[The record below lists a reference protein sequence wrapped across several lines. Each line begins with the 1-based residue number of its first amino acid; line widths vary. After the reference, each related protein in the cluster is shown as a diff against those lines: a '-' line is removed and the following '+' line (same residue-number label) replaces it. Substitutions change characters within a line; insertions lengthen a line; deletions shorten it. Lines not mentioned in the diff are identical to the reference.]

1 MPLIMADPKFE
12 NLPGIAYD
20 QPDVYET
27 ADSAEQETSD
37 YYEEEPENE
46 AIERLHI
53 TTKDS
58 YQRFRGAN
66 LEGNVDFSDR
76 IGRRLCR
83 GYDAISGE
91 FELVGEGER
100 ETPVQKCRR
109 LQCEMNELLDEVSN
123 LQNDRKLGQEE
134 KESYD
139 AVVTVIVT
147 AKKVLD
153 SLRLEQVL
161 GKEQAP
167 SKTEVKALI
176 NQVDEYKKSGVLTAI
191 PTPGTDLAASAR
203 IAKLEHRLHQLEQAV
218 GAHPEKLI
226 RLTSLTQSTN
236 VMDAVRQLSTKAA
249 LLQSEK
255 IDAIEERLGS
265 LGSKMDAIAE
275 KSSGSADEAKH
286 DQKVTDLYDIAKRTE
301 PVAEILPDIIERM
314 QALESL
320 HKYAMNFAKIIAE
333 IEEKQTTIT
342 TSLVNN
348 KELLHSVQETFAQ
361 NLETINKEVA
371 KVDERVNAVTAT
383 KK

>member
-1 MPLIMADPKFE
+1 MADPKFE

-27 ADSAEQETSD
+27 PDNPEQETSD

-53 TTKDS
+53 STKDS
-58 YQRFRGAN
+58 YKRFHGAS

-83 GYDAISGE
+83 GYEASSGE
-91 FELVGEGER
+91 FELVGMGER

-109 LQCEMNELLDEVSN
+109 LQCEMNELLEEVSS
-123 LQNDRKLGQEE
+123 LQNDRKLLQEE

-139 AVVTVIVT
+139 AVATVIAT

-167 SKTEVKALI
+167 SKTDKEVKALI
-176 NQVDEYKKSGVLTAI
+176 NQVEEYKKSGVLTAI

-218 GAHPEKLI
+218 GAQPEKLS
-226 RLTSLTQSTN
+226 RLTTLTQSTN

-265 LGSKMDAIAE
+265 LGTKMDAIAE
-275 KSSGSADEAKH
+275 KSSGSADEAKR

-333 IEEKQTTIT
+333 IEEKQSTIT

-371 KVDERVNAVTAT
+371 KVEERVNTVAGS

>member
-1 MPLIMADPKFE
+1 MADPKFE

-27 ADSAEQETSD
+27 PDNAESVTSD

-53 TTKDS
+53 STRDS
-58 YQRFRGAN
+58 YNRFRGAT
-66 LEGNVDFSDR
+66 LDGSVDFSDR
-76 IGRRLCR
+76 IGRRLCK
-83 GYDAISGE
+83 GYDARSGE
-91 FELVGEGER
+91 FELVGVGEK

-109 LQCEMNELLDEVSN
+109 LQCEMNELMDEVAA
-123 LQNDRKLGQEE
+123 LQVDRKIVQEE

-139 AVVTVIVT
+139 AVATVIAT

-161 GKEQAP
+161 GKEQVPTAAD
-167 SKTEVKALI
+167 KEVKQLI
-176 NQVDEYKKSGVLTAI
+176 GQVEEFKKSGLLTAI

-203 IAKLEHRLHQLEQAV
+203 IAKLEHRLHQLEQAI
-218 GAHPEKLI
+218 GAQPEKLS
-226 RLTSLTQSTN
+226 RLTALTNTN
-236 VMDAVRQLSTKAA
+236 NVLEAVHQLSTKTA
-249 LLQSEK
+249 LLQTDK
-255 IDAIEERLGS
+255 LDVIETRLNTLTG
-265 LGSKMDAIAE
+265 KMDAIAE
-275 KSSGSADEAKH
+275 KSSGSADDAKR
-286 DQKVTDLYDIAKRTE
+286 DQKVVELYEIAKRTE

-314 QALESL
+314 QALEAL

-342 TSLVNN
+342 TSLVSN

-371 KVDERVNAVTAT
+371 KVEERVQAITG

>member
-1 MPLIMADPKFE
+1 MADPKFE

-27 ADSAEQETSD
+27 PDVPEQETSD
-37 YYEEEPENE
+37 YYEEEPENKS
-46 AIERLHI
+46 IERLHI
-53 TTKDS
+53 SPQEAYK
-58 YQRFRGAN
+58 RFRGSTLA
-66 LEGNVDFSDR
+66 GNVDFSDS
-76 IGRRLCR
+76 IGRRVCR
-83 GYDAISGE
+83 GYDATTGE
-91 FELVGEGER
+91 FELSGMGEK

-109 LQCEMNELLDEVSN
+109 LQCEMNELLEEVSA
-123 LQNDRKLGQEE
+123 LQNDRKLVQEE

-139 AVVTVIVT
+139 AVATIITT

-167 SKTEVKALI
+167 NKADKEVKALI
-176 NQVDEYKKSGVLTAI
+176 NQVDEYKNSGVLTAI

-218 GAHPEKLI
+218 GAQPEKLS
-226 RLTSLTQSTN
+226 RLTTLTQSTN
-236 VMDAVRQLSTKAA
+236 VMDAVRQLNTKAA

-255 IDAIEERLGS
+255 IDVIEERLGS
-265 LGSKMDAIAE
+265 LGAKMDAIAA
-275 KSSGSADEAKH
+275 KSSGSPEDAKR
-286 DQKVTDLYDIAKRTE
+286 DQKVVEMYEIAKRTE

-314 QALESL
+314 QALELL

-333 IEEKQTTIT
+333 IEEKQTSIT
-342 TSLVNN
+342 TSLVYN

-371 KVDERVNAVTAT
+371 KVEERVKSVANI
-383 KK
+383 K

>member
-1 MPLIMADPKFE
+1 MADPKFE

-27 ADSAEQETSD
+27 PDNPEPETSD

-46 AIERLHI
+46 SIERMHI
-53 TTKDS
+53 STRDA
-58 YQRFRGAN
+58 YNRFRGAT
-66 LEGNVDFSDR
+66 LDGSVDFSDR
-76 IGRRLCR
+76 IGRRLCK
-83 GYDAISGE
+83 GYDARAGE
-91 FELVGEGER
+91 YELVGVGEK

-109 LQCEMNELLDEVSN
+109 LQCEMNELMDEVAA
-123 LQNDRKLGQEE
+123 LQVDRKIAQEE

-139 AVVTVIVT
+139 AVATVIAT

-161 GKEQAP
+161 GKEQVSTAAD
-167 SKTEVKALI
+167 KEVKQLI
-176 NQVDEYKKSGVLTAI
+176 GQVEEFKKSGLLTAI

-203 IAKLEHRLHQLEQAV
+203 IAKLEHRLHQLEQAI
-218 GAHPEKLI
+218 GAQPEKLS
-226 RLTSLTQSTN
+226 RLTAVTN
-236 VMDAVRQLSTKAA
+236 TSNVLEAVHQLSTKAA
-249 LLQSEK
+249 LLQVDK
-255 IDAIEERLGS
+255 LDLIESRLATLTG
-265 LGSKMDAIAE
+265 KMDAIAE
-275 KSSGSADEAKH
+275 KSSGSAEDAKR
-286 DQKVTDLYDIAKRTE
+286 DQKVIELYDIAKRTE

-314 QALESL
+314 QALEAL

-342 TSLVNN
+342 TSLVSN

-371 KVDERVNAVTAT
+371 KVDERVQAITG

>member
-1 MPLIMADPKFE
+1 MADPKFE

-27 ADSAEQETSD
+27 PDNPDASTSD

-46 AIERLHI
+46 SIERLHI
-53 TTKDS
+53 SPSDAFN
-58 YQRFRGAN
+58 RFRGAA
-66 LEGNVDFSDR
+66 LEGSVDFSDR
-76 IGRRLCR
+76 IGRRQCR
-83 GYDAISGE
+83 GYDARSGE
-91 FELVGEGER
+91 FELVGTGEK

-109 LQCEMNELLDEVSN
+109 LQCEMNELMDEIAA
-123 LQNDRKLGQEE
+123 LQVDRKIAQEE

-139 AVVTVIVT
+139 AVATIIST
-147 AKKVLD
+147 AKRVLD

-161 GKEQAP
+161 GKEQVPTAAD
-167 SKTEVKALI
+167 KEVKSLI
-176 NQVDEYKKSGVLTAI
+176 GQVEEYKKSGVLTAI
-191 PTPGTDLAASAR
+191 PPPGSDLAASAR

-218 GAHPEKLI
+218 GAQPEKLS
-226 RLTSLTQSTN
+226 RLSTTTNTTN
-236 VMDAVRQLSTKAA
+236 VLEAVRQLSTKAA
-249 LLQSEK
+249 LLQPAQL
-255 IDAIEERLGS
+255 DAIETRLGT
-265 LGSKMDAIAE
+265 LTSKMDAIAE
-275 KSSGSADEAKH
+275 KSSGSTEDAKR
-286 DQKVTDLYDIAKRTE
+286 DQKVCELYEIAKRTE

-314 QALESL
+314 QALEAL

-333 IEEKQTTIT
+333 IEQKQTNIT

-371 KVDERVNAVTAT
+371 KVDERVKAIVN